1 MSINSI
7 SSINSNLNI
16 NSDNNNNN
24 NNNLSKVSGISGSD
38 TKSNDDSRDRDRRRK
53 FGIYGNNY
61 AKTDS
66 PCMICLDRYIGCHSE
81 CKKYI
86 EWNSNRLD
94 RKKQMTNEKYKDYEI
109 VSYEVNRSYNN
120 NR

>member
-53 FGIYGNNY
+53 FSYGNNY
-61 AKTDS
+61 AKTTS
-66 PCMICLDRYIGCHSE
+66 PCMICLDRYVGCHSE

-120 NR
+120 R